1 MFQRNLFVPFLSGTH
16 NRSQFSWLKTL
27 IAKYVLF
34 YRYWSLTFSV
44 FCYLESSKSYK
55 KLTATSS
62 KELLEEQA
70 SDDTDKDSLNS
81 EDEWDKA
88 ANQRND
94 IENNKKNTK
103 KKSKSKNVKTEKN
116 VILDNKN
123 ESSDNL
129 VNTTNIKNSNDKIKN
144 NTEIFE
150 GKNSAV
156 KTIGGELKPQ
166 LDPLKFLKSD
176 KDAVDF
182 IAEEEGS
189 SDDDVIYD
197 TDQRMYIR
205 EAFANDDVIG
215 DFVNDK
221 NEIIDKSKPQA
232 VDLTLPGWGEWA
244 GAGLKVS
251 AKKRKR
257 FQKDPG
263 PSPKRKDD
271 RIPNVIINEQRNTKL
286 AKHQVTFFVGVAF
299 FLLLFLFVRFFYFA
313 LYAFFFFSSD
323 LFNSRN

>member
-1 MFQRNLFVPFLSGTH
+1 M
-16 NRSQFSWLKTL
+16 
-27 IAKYVLF
+27 
-34 YRYWSLTFSV
+34 
-44 FCYLESSKSYK
+44 
-55 KLTATSS
+55 
-62 KELLEEQA
+62 
-70 SDDTDKDSLNS
+70 
-81 EDEWDKA
+81 
-88 ANQRND
+88 
-94 IENNKKNTK
+94 
-103 KKSKSKNVKTEKN
+103 
-116 VILDNKN
+116 
-123 ESSDNL
+123 
-129 VNTTNIKNSNDKIKN
+129 KNSNDKIKN
-144 NTEIFE
+144 NTEIFQS
-150 GKNSAV
+150 KNSAV
-156 KTIGGELKPQ
+156 KTIGGKLKPQ

-182 IAEEEGS
+182 IAEEEDS

-299 FLLLFLFVRFFYFA
+299 FIIIIFVCS
-313 LYAFFFFSSD
+313 FFFTLLYILFSF
-323 LFNSRN
+323 LVLIYLI